1 MNLTNEY
8 KKRVIEAVL
17 EARENFGGS
26 DAAFSKQLQIHNSV
40 YSRLKSGQIDGLLS
54 DAQYLTIGRMFEVSI
69 NNRKWNFVKTDV
81 VRMIEEEVLFCKKHS
96 KARILV
102 DEPEIGKTQAA
113 KYLSRTLRNC
123 FYLDCSQA
131 KTKKLFV
138 SKLARAIGVDQTG
151 KISDILENVK
161 YSLKILENPIVILD
175 EAGDVEYSVIL
186 IIKELWNSTENICGW
201 YMMGADGL
209 KQKFVSG
216 ISSKKVGFRELF
228 SRYSSRFSTIVP
240 MEKTE
245 KIDFYKQLLT
255 EVLAANTEDKAIVKG
270 IVQKCLVQMDGNIG
284 GLRRAESLLILNS

>member
-1 MNLTNEY
+1 MKLTGEF
-8 KKRVIEAVL
+8 KMRVVEAVL
-17 EARENFGGS
+17 EARKNFGGS
-26 DAAFSKQLQIHNSV
+26 DAAFSKQLQIHNSI
-40 YSRLKSGQIDGLLS
+40 YSRLKNGQVDEILS
-54 DAQYLTIGRMFEVSI
+54 DAQWLTIGRMLEVSI
-69 NNRKWNFVKTDV
+69 NSRKWVFVKTDV
-81 VRMIEEEVLFCKKHS
+81 VRMIEEEVLFCKDHS

-138 SKLARAIGVDQTG
+138 SKLAQAIGVDNTG
-151 KISDILENVK
+151 KIADILENIK
-161 YSLKILENPIVILD
+161 YSLKILETPVVILD

-209 KQKFVSG
+209 KQKFESG

-228 SRYSSRFSTIVP
+228 SRYSYKFSAIVP
-240 MEKTE
+240 TEKTE
-245 KIDFYKQLLT
+245 KKNFYRRLIT
-255 EVLAANTEDKAIVKG
+255 EVLAANAHDKGMIPQIVN
-270 IVQKCLVQMDGNIG
+270 KCLVQMDGNIG